1 MDVSK
6 VLKGVSRVSEDCF
19 ILSRF
24 KGYFKEIS
32 KEFYASFR
40 SFDCVSWL
48 FCFFQFVSKKLQGV
62 FGRLFQRSQ

>member
-6 VLKGVSRVSEDCF
+6 ILKGDSRVSEDFF

-24 KGYFKEIS
+24 KEYFKEIS

-40 SFDCVSWL
+40 SFDGVSWL
-48 FCFFQFVSKKLQGV
+48 FCF
-62 FGRLFQRSQ
+62 